1 MTDKSENELKVSVHE
16 NFVFLSITP
25 AFVKPH
31 PFMEATIV

>member
-1 MTDKSENELKVSVHE
+1 MASNSENELKVSVDE